1 MEMGE
6 LVRGVLV
13 PTCVVIATPGAE
25 AVCARNGRRVVEVL
39 RSQNTTRTLAARGPN
54 DRTYAVRDF
63 QLRFAD
69 LQDFTRP
76 SPPASTPA
84 SPSTP
89 RGDAEENGGATA
101 ATPGGGGGL
110 GDRESEAR
118 RLLASSADD
127 AYAPPLSLKDPADV
141 ASFLR
146 GMLHPLLTHPC
157 CHPLHRWRR
166 HETEHGAVVVACCC
180 CCWWCD
186 VQRARGR
193 T

>member
-89 RGDAEENGGATA
+89 RGDAEESGVATA
-101 ATPGGGGGL
+101 AATGGGL
-110 GDRESEAR
+110 GDRESEALR

-146 GMLHPLLTHPC
+146 GMLRPRPLLTNAAIPS
-157 CHPLHRWRR
+157 RW
-166 HETEHGAVVVACCC
+166 
-180 CCWWCD
+180 
-186 VQRARGR
+186 
-193 T
+193 